1 MASGLLFCVILCL
14 TSGLWTGANAQG
26 PEEGG
31 CPSPWRQFR
40 DRCYVVRLSELA
52 WDDAQAACA
61 AAGGELAKIDTEAE
75 RDFVKEMVKKG
86 AGSNREAW
94 IGRVSSAK
102 VLESPSPSGR
112 YEELLN
118 CVDGAWRWFD
128 CGWNDQREQERGT
141 SGLPPPT
148 NLGANFRECTWRG
161 IFFVDS
167 QTFWPWEY

>member
-61 AAGGELAKIDTEAE
+61 AAGGELAKIDTEAK
-75 RDFVKEMVKKG
+75 RDFVKQMIKKG

-94 IGRVSSAK
+94 IGQVSSAK
-102 VLESPSPSGR
+102 E
-112 YEELLN
+112 
-118 CVDGAWRWFD
+118 
-128 CGWNDQREQERGT
+128 
-141 SGLPPPT
+141 
-148 NLGANFRECTWRG
+148 NFQPGSEGKYCSEVNNEG
-161 IFFVDS
+161 KSVCSDKKPYVCS
-167 QTFWPWEY
+167 KPL